1 MYVFIYQ
8 YVCSSMYV
16 CMYAYGC
23 MYLWMHV
30 CMYCVYIFIDICTEF
45 YVYFNKWRSDRELV
59 CMYKCIMYVCIMYLW
74 MDVNTKEMLLPRY
87 LPMDK
92 IYLASTPASPPL
104 ERFSSSTRS
113 YQSSVCSTALY
124 PRFRCSDFATEFL
137 SHLHHLEMLT
147 PPRRLLLI

>member
-59 CMYKCIMYVCIMYLW
+59 CMYKCIMYVSCIYGW
-74 MDVNTKEMLLPRY
+74 
-87 LPMDK
+87 
-92 IYLASTPASPPL
+92 
-104 ERFSSSTRS
+104 
-113 YQSSVCSTALY
+113 
-124 PRFRCSDFATEFL
+124 
-137 SHLHHLEMLT
+137 MLT
-147 PPRRLLLI
+147 PKKCFYPDIYQWIKYTLHQPPPALLSKDSLHRRDHTRVAYVRLHCTQGSGVLILQPNFCHIYTI